1 MKLLTLAAGDAR
13 RGANRPRRSVLASV
27 RPELNPPQTDTR
39 RKLSL
44 SLWVLDVIIL
54 RPMADVE
61 IVTLAGLEPAIFG
74 SEDQRLIH

>member
-1 MKLLTLAAGDAR
+1 MKLVARAAGGAR
-13 RGANRPRRSVLASV
+13 RGSNRPRRSASASV
-27 RPELNPPQTDTR
+27 RAELSPPQEDTR

-44 SLWVLDVIIL
+44 SLWMLGVIVL

-61 IVTLAGLEPAIFG
+61 IVTLAGIEPAIFG

>member
-1 MKLLTLAAGDAR
+1 MKLVTLAAGGAR
-13 RGANRPRRSVLASV
+13 RGANRLRRSVSASV
-27 RPELNPPQTDTR
+27 RAELNPPQTDTR

-44 SLWVLDVIIL
+44 SLWTLHVIIL

-74 SEDQRLIH
+74 SEDQHLTH